1 MSDYGQDDNGVFKRL
16 PDGRVLRVQ
25 ERMFNSLLTVSS
37 SQQDQGWSD
46 GW

>member
-1 MSDYGQDDNGVFKRL
+1 MRTFDQDENGVFKRL
-16 PDGRVLRVQ
+16 PDGRVLRVRRQ
-25 ERMFNSLLTVSS
+25 IDNTILTLSS